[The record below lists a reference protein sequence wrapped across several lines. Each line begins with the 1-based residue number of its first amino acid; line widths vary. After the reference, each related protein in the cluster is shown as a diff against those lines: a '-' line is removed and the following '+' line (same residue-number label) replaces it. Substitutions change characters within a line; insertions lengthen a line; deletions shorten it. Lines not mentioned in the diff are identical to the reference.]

1 MTFSLVALW
10 VAVKKRRSKD
20 KINKGEK
27 SARQRGEMCAE
38 SEGGL
43 CTTDTFYSFSASV
56 ESKVEDEEAAAFF
69 FFFSAIHRAGRTKR
83 VSNR

>member
-10 VAVKKRRSKD
+10 VAVKKGRSKD

-27 SARQRGEMCAE
+27 VSDRGKKCVHAAE
-38 SEGGL
+38 FEGGL

-56 ESKVEDEEAAAFF
+56 ESRWKTRRLLVFFQLFTEQVEQKE
-69 FFFSAIHRAGRTKR
+69 
-83 VSNR
+83 